1 MSGEVPSPDIHWGAY
16 DQLQRNAARSRNS
29 LAGVTLNSPDDSGPV
44 QKFQTEG
51 HVGELR
57 NAVARVENHG
67 FSSLPLVGAKGIAIY
82 LGGDRGNGI
91 VVATVDA
98 RYRPT
103 GLHPGEAQLYIVD
116 GAQKDGTGGT
126 TRTILQGLLGWVAKL
141 FGKMIL
147 IGDSNTV
154 NITLT
159 GSGLIKLAGNVEIT
173 GNLTVDGKTTTVQ
186 NLSIQGTESGGGA
199 A

>member
-1 MSGEVPSPDIHWGAY
+1 MTEDIPSGLHWGAY

-29 LAGVTLNSPDDSGPV
+29 LAGVTLNLPDDSGPV

-57 NAVARVENHG
+57 NNVARVENHG
-67 FSSLPLVGAKGIAIY
+67 FSSLPLPGAKGIAIY

-103 GLHPGEAQLYIVD
+103 GLNPGEAQLYMVD
-116 GAQKDGTGGT
+116 GAQKDGSGGA
-126 TRTILQGLLGWVAKL
+126 TRAILQGLLGWVAKL
-141 FGKMIL
+141 FGVTIL
-147 IGDSNTV
+147 IGDGNTQNV
-154 NITLT
+154 TIT
-159 GSGLIKLAGNVEIT
+159 GSKLIKLAGNVEII
-173 GNLTVDGKTTTVQ
+173 GNLTVDGQSTTVQ
-186 NLSIQGTESGGGA
+186 NLTINGTESGGGSA
-199 A
+199 

>member
-1 MSGEVPSPDIHWGAY
+1 
-16 DQLQRNAARSRNS
+16 L
-29 LAGVTLNSPDDSGPV
+29 PDDSGPV

-57 NAVARVENHG
+57 TNVARVENHG

-91 VVATVDA
+91 VIATVDA

-103 GLHPGEAQLYIVD
+103 GLHPGECQIYMVD

-141 FGKMIL
+141 LGVTIL
-147 IGDSNTV
+147 VGDSDTQNVT
-154 NITLT
+154 ITA
-159 GSGLIKLAGNVEIT
+159 SSLIKLVGNVEIT
-173 GNLTVDGKTTTVQ
+173 GNLTVDGKTTTTTVQ
-186 NLSIQGTESGGGA
+186 NLSIQGTESGGDA